1 MNTKFSVYTKAIT
14 LTTVLLTLIATVLRI
29 ILMGDYDV
37 VTGFYANE
45 TLHNIFK
52 YPLFAFA
59 AVAFVLA
66 HIYIKE
72 GNSPFAMP
80 ESKAIK
86 GVGYFCGA
94 VFGGFILYTFA
105 CFVLPMLQDPNTAEL
120 VMALFSLVALFY
132 FITDTKKV
140 GDARAVLACGSA
152 LVLLALVFGLYFSV
166 FLGTGISYVNHT
178 AVLCYATAIFLM
190 LSAVAEANAILKRK
204 FLCRYLSYAPV
215 AIVLAFSLC
224 VPNIIYTVTE
234 KSGAPLRNFYFDII
248 ILALGVYH
256 LVRLVTLAT
265 IKPEKD

>member
-1 MNTKFSVYTKAIT
+1 MNTKISAYTKAIT
-14 LTTVLLTLIATVLRI
+14 LITCLVTLLATALRVVLMT
-29 ILMGDYDV
+29 DYNV

-59 AVAFVLA
+59 AITFVLA
-66 HIYIKE
+66 YIYIKE
-72 GNSPFAMP
+72 GNCAFSAP
-80 ESKAIK
+80 ENKIVT
-86 GVGYFCGA
+86 GVGYFCAA

-105 CFVLPMLQDPNTAEL
+105 CFVLPVLQNPNYAEL
-120 VMALFSLVALFY
+120 AMAFFSLVALFY
-132 FITDTKKV
+132 FISNTKRI

-152 LVLLALVFGLYFSV
+152 LVLLALVFVLYFSI

-190 LSAVAEANAILKRK
+190 LSAMGEANAILNRP
-204 FLCRYLSYAPV
+204 FLRRYLAYAPV
-215 AIVLAFSLC
+215 AVVLAFALS
-224 VPNIIYTVTE
+224 VPNVIFTVTE
-234 KSGAPLRNFYFDII
+234 KKAPLGNFYFDII

-256 LVRLVTLAT
+256 LVRLVTLAL